1 MSCEPVVTLPEVAES
16 MIEVRDVGKSYHIYE
31 RPQDRLKQM
40 LCRGRRRYYREFWA
54 LRDVSFT
61 VRRGETVGVIGRNGS
76 GKSTLLKL
84 LCGTLAPT
92 TGTLAVRGRVAALL
106 ELGTGFNPEFTGREN
121 VYLNAAILG
130 LDDGEIQR
138 YLPEILQFADIG
150 EFIDQPVKTY
160 SSGMAVRLAFAVAA
174 HVRADIL
181 IIDEALSVGDVFF
194 VQKCMRFLRRFQE
207 QGTLFF
213 VSHDTAAVINLCD
226 RALWLDR
233 GQVREA
239 GPAKEVCEHYLARL
253 FQAQTPGMDLAQQ
266 PLLDQPAVEMDR
278 RTADEVDQRLAF
290 LNHTQ
295 FRNDIEL
302 FAFQPE
308 VDAYGTGAIRIVDAR
323 FEDRQGGILRWVV
336 GGEIVT
342 LVVRA
347 LALVDLDSPIIGF
360 LVKDR
365 LGQHLF
371 GDNTYLTYST
381 NPRPVR
387 AGQELIARFTFRM
400 PVLPVGDYAVD
411 IAAASGMQ
419 QDHVTHCWYSDMLV
433 FKSHASSVR
442 HGYGL
447 VGIPMLGI
455 ELTMVSSQESG
466 SVEATKTD
474 YPI

>member
-1 MSCEPVVTLPEVAES
+1 MSSERVFEAARFDPV
-16 MIEVRDVGKSYHIYE
+16 IEVESAGKCYHIYD

-40 LCRGRRRYYREFWA
+40 LWRGRRRYYREFWA

-84 LCGTLAPT
+84 LCGTLTTT
-92 TGTLAVRGRVAALL
+92 TGTVTVCGRVAALL

-130 LDDGEIQR
+130 LDDGEVEH
-138 YLPEILQFADIG
+138 YLPEILAFADIG

-181 IIDEALSVGDVFF
+181 IIDEALAVGDVFF
-194 VQKCMRFLRRFQE
+194 VQKCMRFLRKFQE
-207 QGTLFF
+207 HGTLFF

-226 RALWLDR
+226 RVLWLEQ
-233 GQVREA
+233 GQVCEA
-239 GPAKEVCEHYLARL
+239 GPAKDVCEHYLAKL
-253 FQAQTPGMDLAQQ
+253 FQTQTPGMEQAQQ
-266 PLLDQPAVEMDR
+266 QPRSNQLAAAVDR
-278 RTADEVDQRLAF
+278 RTAADRVDQRLAF
-290 LNHTQ
+290 LNQTR

-302 FAFQPE
+302 FAFHPQAG
-308 VDAYGTGAIRIVDAR
+308 AYGTGAIRIVDAC
-323 FEDRQGGILRWVV
+323 FEDQQGGVLQWVV

-342 LVVRA
+342 LIVHA

-381 NPRPVR
+381 NPQPLMT
-387 AGQELIARFTFRM
+387 GQGLMARFTFRM
-400 PVLPVGDYAVD
+400 PVLPVGDYAID

-419 QDHVTHCWYSDMLV
+419 HDHITHCWCSDVLV

-442 HGYGL
+442 QGYGL

-455 ELTMVSSQESG
+455 ELTVISS
-466 SVEATKTD
+466 
-474 YPI
+474 

>member
-1 MSCEPVVTLPEVAES
+1 MSSEPVVTSPDGAETV
-16 MIEVRDVGKSYHIYE
+16 IEVRDAGKSYHIYE

-40 LCRGRRRYYREFWA
+40 LWRGRRRYYREFWA
-54 LRDVSFT
+54 LRNVSFA

-84 LCGTLAPT
+84 LCGTLAST
-92 TGTLAVRGRVAALL
+92 TGTLTVRGRVAALL

-130 LDDGEIQR
+130 LDDGEIER
-138 YLPEILQFADIG
+138 YLPEILEFADIG

-194 VQKCMRFLRRFQE
+194 VQKCMRFLRRFQT

-213 VSHDTAAVINLCD
+213 VSHDPAAVINLCD
-226 RALWLDR
+226 RALWLDH

-239 GPAKEVCEHYLARL
+239 GPAKEVCEHYLATL
-253 FQAQTPGMDLAQQ
+253 FQTQTPGIDLAQRSCS
-266 PLLDQPAVEMDR
+266 DQSADVMDHR
-278 RTADEVDQRLAF
+278 AADVVDQRLAF
-290 LNHTQ
+290 LNQTQ

-302 FAFQPE
+302 FAFRPD

-323 FEDRQGGILRWVV
+323 FKDRQGGILQWVV

-347 LALVDLDSPIIGF
+347 LALTDLDSPIIGF

-381 NPRPVR
+381 NPRPVI
-387 AGQELIARFTFRM
+387 AGQDLIAQFTFRM

-419 QDHVTHCWYSDMLV
+419 QDHITHCWYSDVLV

-442 HGYGL
+442 QGYGL
-447 VGIPMLGI
+447 VGIPMLEI
-455 ELTMVSSQESG
+455 ELTTVS
-466 SVEATKTD
+466 
-474 YPI
+474 